1 MKSQILISTAAAAI
15 LSACANMGALSSTQS
30 VEIKFAGAINGQPF
44 ACGQSYANVGTTKST
59 ITPSDFRL
67 YVSEVKLV
75 RKDGTTVPVQL
86 AQDGIWQYQNVA
98 LIDFENG

>member
-1 MKSQILISTAAAAI
+1 MKSQILISISAAAL

-30 VEIKFAGAINGQPF
+30 VDIKFAGAINGQPF
-44 ACGQSYANVGTTKST
+44 ACGQSYTNVGTTKST

-86 AQDGIWQYQNVA
+86 AQDLS
-98 LIDFENG
+98 LIHI